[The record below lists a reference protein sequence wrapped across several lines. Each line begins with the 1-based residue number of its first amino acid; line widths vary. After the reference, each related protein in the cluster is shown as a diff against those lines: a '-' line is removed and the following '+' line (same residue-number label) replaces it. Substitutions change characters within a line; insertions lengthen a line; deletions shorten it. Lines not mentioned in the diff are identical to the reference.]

1 MTKILDSSW
10 RWYWRKGKL
19 PISKVKRAQELL
31 RGDTKVGM
39 MVDVG
44 LKNSG
49 AQNLFTKVM
58 NAHYGCI

>member
-1 MTKILDSSW
+1 M
-10 RWYWRKGKL
+10 
-19 PISKVKRAQELL
+19 PISKVKRAKKLL
-31 RGDTKVGM
+31 RGGTNVGM

-58 NAHYGCI
+58 NAQYGCI

>member
-1 MTKILDSSW
+1 M
-10 RWYWRKGKL
+10 
-19 PISKVKRAQELL
+19 PISKVKRAKKLL
-31 RGDTKVGM
+31 RGGTNVGM

-58 NAHYGCI
+58 NAPLIRTMGVFHYARLG